1 MLGNLHTITGL
12 TNEILSLMR
21 SKGEIGREKRGRR
34 KEKGNVRLQS

>member
-21 SKGEIGREKRGRR
+21 SKGEIGRKRGRR